1 MENGII
7 FHIDVNSA
15 FLSWTAVDRLEKGD
29 TVDLRLIPS
38 IIGGDMS
45 KRHGVVLAKS
55 IPAKAFGIVTGEPV
69 ANALR
74 KCPSLVCASPDH
86 KMYSAKSH
94 ALMDYLS
101 QICPEI
107 EQLSID
113 ECFMNYTPIRQNYAS
128 PESAAHI
135 LKDSIR
141 EKFGFTVNIGISD
154 RKVLAKMASD
164 FKKPDLVHT
173 LYSREIREKMWPLP
187 VGDLFMCGQSSAAI
201 LRNLGIR
208 TIGDLACTPI
218 DILEAHLKSHGRL
231 LWEYANGKDSS
242 GLFSEPAKSKGI
254 SHSITLSSDVLSRQ
268 EAYKT
273 LLTLSE
279 AVTGRLRSSEK
290 LAGMV
295 CTEIKYATFRSV
307 SHQCILPVAT
317 ASTKSVYETAC
328 RLFDELWDG
337 SAVRLL
343 GIRLSHFT
351 DPGEPVQMSLF
362 DLSPSG
368 KNPLGDPSL
377 GNAASEKK
385 LAQLDKT
392 LDHIRSRF
400 GSNAIKRGSLLNSP
414 DSSVRK

>member
-1 MENGII
+1 MENDII

-15 FLSWTAVDRLEKGD
+15 FLSWTAADRLQKGD
-29 TVDLRLIPS
+29 KVDLRQIPS
-38 IIGGDMS
+38 IIGGDMT

-55 IPAKAFGIVTGEPV
+55 IPAKAYGIATGEPV
-69 ANALR
+69 ANAMR
-74 KCPSLVCASPDH
+74 KCPSLVCAAPDH
-86 KMYSAKSH
+86 KMYSEKSH
-94 ALMDYLS
+94 ALMEYLM

-107 EQLSID
+107 EQVSID
-113 ECFMNYTPIRQNYAS
+113 ECFMNYTPIRKNYAS

-135 LKDSIR
+135 IKDTIR

-173 LYSREIREKMWPLP
+173 LYSREIRQKMWPLP
-187 VGDLFMCGQSSAAI
+187 VSSLFMCGRSSAAA
-201 LRNLGIR
+201 LHNLGIR
-208 TIGDLACTPI
+208 TIGDLACTPV

-242 GLFSEPAKSKGI
+242 GLFSEPAKAKGI
-254 SHSITLSSDVLSRQ
+254 SHSLTLSADVLSK
-268 EAYKT
+268 EAAYKI

-279 AVTGRLRSSEK
+279 AVTGRLRSSAK

-307 SHQCILPVAT
+307 SHQCILPTAT
-317 ASTKSVYETAC
+317 ASTKVVYETAC

-351 DPGEPVQMSLF
+351 APDEPVQMSLF
-362 DLSPSG
+362 DLSPSE
-368 KNPLGDPSL
+368 KNAFGQ
-377 GNAASEKK
+377 AASEKK
-385 LAQLDKT
+385 LVQLDKT

-400 GSNAIKRGSLLNSP
+400 GNNAIKRGSLLNSP
-414 DSSVRK
+414 DSSSSK